1 MSTPPERGQP
11 VRRPV
16 LEPTYVMRR
25 RRTEALAEL
34 VREFRDQGQNHNQVE
49 GQDQG
54 RGQSEGQG
62 QGQGQG
68 YEQDRA
74 GGENFESIVVPRA
87 PTAAED
93 ATQELPPVPRSPRS
107 PGIPRIAEAFGH
119 ESRGVRDPKG
129 PAERAGRRE
138 RPARPEDDGLTLRR
152 AVITVGVTAAALIG
166 VGAAL
171 LLPGA
176 AGAGGSQGA
185 AHPPLSPPVSS
196 AAASTPARQGTDP
209 DGAGTLREGDS
220 GPEVT
225 ALQQRLLHIPNV
237 YDSGSTSGQYDATLT
252 EAVARFQLWYGIRGD
267 ETGVYGD
274 DTRRDLESRTTL

>member
-16 LEPTYVMRR
+16 LEPTYVTRR

-34 VREFRDQGQNHNQVE
+34 VREFRDQDENQRQRQRQSQAE
-49 GQDQG
+49 GQSQ
-54 RGQSEGQG
+54 GQSEN
-62 QGQGQG
+62 QG
-68 YEQDRA
+68 YEQDLA
-74 GGENFESIVVPRA
+74 VGESFESIVVSRA

-93 ATQELPPVPRSPRS
+93 ATQELPPAPGAPSAQ
-107 PGIPRIAEAFGH
+107 GIPRIAEAFGH

-129 PAERAGRRE
+129 PTERAGRRE
-138 RPARPEDDGLTLRR
+138 RPERPEDDGLTLRR

-176 AGAGGSQGA
+176 AGADGSGGA
-185 AHPPLSPPVSS
+185 AHPPPSPPVSS

-252 EAVARFQLWYGIRGD
+252 AAVARFQLWYGIRGD